1 MKRSPLPENPICS
14 SIDLCSGKKIVF
26 LISLRILIFFISLF
40 HRQVLRLMQTG
51 VRFIQEIRPY
61 SLNLSDVEH
70 DLWLDSSWTQSIHH
84 KFILFF
90 QQSFQWSEIQRRK
103 LPECE
108 SIVPRRTV
116 CLCHNSSRKLFVSQF
131 HFGQLGQI
139 GGSCKKSVDHIWIL
153 EKPQS
158 FPFHRLPRW
167 QPPIWISESRRAR
180 KAPEQN
186 WYQGRVRINQVIL
199 TVERFRA
206 LKIRVSFYIS
216 SSTSP
221 PPPTLLPLPL
231 TFWETSESG

>member
-1 MKRSPLPENPICS
+1 MTHSPNCVREGVGVTFENAIACTS
-14 SIDLCSGKKIVF
+14 SILPVCGSKKQTDSGMGLLRYRWSTRESDAICDKNNPAHLQMLARRTEKVPSAREPDLLLHKSLQWLKKNVVF

-84 KFILFF
+84 SFILFF

-116 CLCHNSSRKLFVSQF
+116 CLCHNSSR
-131 HFGQLGQI
+131 
-139 GGSCKKSVDHIWIL
+139 
-153 EKPQS
+153 
-158 FPFHRLPRW
+158 
-167 QPPIWISESRRAR
+167 
-180 KAPEQN
+180 
-186 WYQGRVRINQVIL
+186 
-199 TVERFRA
+199 
-206 LKIRVSFYIS
+206 
-216 SSTSP
+216 
-221 PPPTLLPLPL
+221 
-231 TFWETSESG
+231 